1 MKKIFKRSGRMG
13 SLILALASL
22 VVAVA
27 LFTGTASADRD
38 NNPGQPFDQLE
49 AKLDAIEA
57 KLDSANPI
65 PGDGTSVLD
74 NSGLFLGVVE
84 DEQYQTSCDTGP
96 CTCLLDG
103 IQASCSLVLA
113 CLDAGLCVPDD

>member
-1 MKKIFKRSGRMG
+1 MKKIAGCSGGMG
-13 SLILALASL
+13 SLMLALALL

-27 LFTGTASADRD
+27 LFTGTASAKRD

-65 PGDGTSVLD
+65 PADGTSVRD

-84 DEQYQTSCDTGP
+84 DQRYQTSCDLGP
-96 CTCLLDG
+96 CTCFLDG
-103 IQASCSLVLA
+103 IQASCSIVLA
-113 CLDAGLCVPDD
+113 CLDAGLCVPD